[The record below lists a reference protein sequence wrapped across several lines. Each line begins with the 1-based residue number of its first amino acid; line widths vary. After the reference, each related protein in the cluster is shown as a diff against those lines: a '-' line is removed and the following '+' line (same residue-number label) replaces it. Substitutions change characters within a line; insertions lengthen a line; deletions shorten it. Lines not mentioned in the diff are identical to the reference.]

1 MSGEEPASPP
11 EIASAAKAERVEKLN
26 GSADDAAPAADAPR
40 LSQLDDPKDQLST
53 ILRLSTGQF
62 SSAACYMAMMFFAL
76 STAINC
82 VVLDESPDDRA
93 HSSPLLRATRSSPQ
107 PAPRPPPAQ
116 LLTKGLCCAAVEQC
130 IPHDESQRKYA
141 TVITVQRAVTF
152 LFGSMLGN
160 LSCVKS
166 GAASMRLQP

>member
-11 EIASAAKAERVEKLN
+11 EVASAAKEERVEKLN
-26 GSADDAAPAADAPR
+26 AADDAAPAAADAPR
-40 LSQLDDPKDQLST
+40 LSQLDDRKDQLSS
-53 ILRLSTGQF
+53 IARLSTGQF

-82 VVLDESPDDRA
+82 VVLDESLDDRA
-93 HSSPLLRATRSSPQ
+93 HSARCARRPSRSALPT
-107 PAPRPPPAQ
+107 AQ

-130 IPHDESQRKYA
+130 IPHEESQRKYS

>member
-11 EIASAAKAERVEKLN
+11 EVASAAKEERVEKLN
-26 GSADDAAPAADAPR
+26 AADDAAPAADAPR
-40 LSQLDDPKDQLST
+40 LSQLDDRKDQLSS
-53 ILRLSTGQF
+53 IARLSTGQS

-82 VVLDESPDDRA
+82 VVLDESLDDRA
-93 HSSPLLRATRSSPQ
+93 HSARCARRPSRSALPT
-107 PAPRPPPAQ
+107 AQ

-130 IPHDESQRKYA
+130 IPHEESQRKYS

-166 GAASMRLQP
+166 AASIRTPPAAAPER